1 MKKAIFIDRDG
12 TLNEM
17 VYDDTHGLMDSPRRA
32 EQVRL
37 VRGAGR
43 FLKAAREL
51 GFMVI
56 VVTNQPGIAKGT
68 LTEAELDA
76 VNRRLADLLA
86 EEGGRWDELR
96 YSPWHPQGGP
106 GGRAEFIGP
115 SDTRKPAPGMLLE
128 AAREHGIY
136 LPASWMI
143 GDGIVDV
150 QAGRAAG
157 CRTILLATV
166 KLEQVERF
174 VNMERAEPDHVARS
188 LDEALEI
195 IRSGLAC

>member
-37 VRGAGR
+37 VPGAGR
-43 FLKAAREL
+43 FLKAVREIGYL
-51 GFMVI
+51 II

-68 LTEAELDA
+68 LSEADLDA

-86 EEGGRWDELR
+86 AEGGRWDELR

-128 AAREHGIY
+128 AAQEHGID
-136 LPASWMI
+136 LSASWMV

-174 VNMERAEPDHVARS
+174 VSMEQAEPDHVARN
-188 LDEALEI
+188 LDEALDI
-195 IRSGLAC
+195 IRSRLPR